1 MSNLEQSMKAAAA
14 ALTGQ
19 EADTI
24 PDRLEDICSFIAEH
38 YTAPEGENV
47 PFVQVTAPADA
58 AAAPTMEE
66 FNGLIAKLKEA
77 KIFK

>member
-1 MSNLEQSMKAAAA
+1 MGNLEQSMKAAAA

-24 PDRLEDICSFIAEH
+24 PGNLEGICSFIAEH
-38 YTAPEGENV
+38 YAKPEVPDV

>member
-1 MSNLEQSMKAAAA
+1 MSNLEQSMKAVAA

-24 PDRLEDICSFIAEH
+24 PDNLEAICSFIAEN
-38 YTAPEGENV
+38 YTAPEDPNV
-47 PFVQVTAPADA
+47 PFVQVTAPADV

-77 KIFK
+77 KIFI

>member
-1 MSNLEQSMKAAAA
+1 MNLEIEMKKVAI

-24 PDRLEDICSFIAEH
+24 PEGLEDICSFIAEH
-38 YTAPEGENV
+38 YTAQEGTSV